1 MNARW
6 TLLIAAALLLVFV
19 VSPLHTAYGQDPNPS
34 SSTSTSTSSSTSSN
48 STPSNS
54 TPSNSTPSNSTPSV
68 LPIVPFVEPSPD
80 IPAAYV
86 LRVIICDIPV
96 FESPA
101 GVVIPGANVFAGQ
114 TFYADPFDTIAA
126 DGSHWTQ
133 LFDGAFAYPF
143 IPSVCVQ

>member
-34 SSTSTSTSSSTSSN
+34 SSTSTSTSSSTS
-48 STPSNS
+48 
-54 TPSNSTPSNSTPSV
+54 SNSTPSNSTPSV

>member
-1 MNARW
+1 
-6 TLLIAAALLLVFV
+6 
-19 VSPLHTAYGQDPNPS
+19 
-34 SSTSTSTSSSTSSN
+34 
-48 STPSNS
+48 
-54 TPSNSTPSNSTPSV
+54 
-68 LPIVPFVEPSPD
+68 
-80 IPAAYV
+80 V

-133 LFDGAFAYPF
+133 FFDGAFAYPF

>member
-6 TLLIAAALLLVFV
+6 TLLIAATLLLVFV
-19 VSPLHTAYGQDPNPS
+19 VSPLHTAYGEDPAPA
-34 SSTSTSTSSSTSSN
+34 TSTSSSTSS
-48 STPSNS
+48 SSPASSSPASSSPSS
-54 TPSNSTPSNSTPSV
+54 SAPSSA
-68 LPIVPFVEPSPD
+68 PIVIEPIIEPSPD

-133 LFDGAFAYPF
+133 FFDGAFAYPF